1 MVNKAQMG
9 IDAIILIL
17 VAVYFGIDLQQRQNP
32 LNQLLRNSKAH
43 TEILSKSQFQKAS
56 LDSKASN
63 FQIPNDDAKNQQ
75 AFQTQKNNIQLQSS
89 GTVKVVLVDDN
100 NGSRHQKFILQL
112 QNGLTVLVAHN
123 IDLNPHIDGLQKGD
137 TVGFYEEYEYSE
149 KGGLIHWIT
158 HAQQ

>member
-1 MVNKAQMG
+1 MG
-9 IDAIILIL
+9 IDAIILVL

-56 LDSKASN
+56 LDSKSSN
-63 FQIPNDDAKNQQ
+63 FQIPNDDAKIQQ
-75 AFQTQKNNIQLQSS
+75 VFQTQKNNIQLQSS

-123 IDLNPHIDGLQKGD
+123 IDLNPRIDGLQKGD
-137 TVGFYEEYEYSE
+137 TVGFYEE
-149 KGGLIHWIT
+149 
-158 HAQQ
+158 

>member
-1 MVNKAQMG
+1 M
-9 IDAIILIL
+9 
-17 VAVYFGIDLQQRQNP
+17 
-32 LNQLLRNSKAH
+32 
-43 TEILSKSQFQKAS
+43 
-56 LDSKASN
+56 
-63 FQIPNDDAKNQQ
+63 
-75 AFQTQKNNIQLQSS
+75 
-89 GTVKVVLVDDN
+89 VLVDDN

-158 HAQQ
+158 HAPQ

>member
-1 MVNKAQMG
+1 MG
-9 IDAIILIL
+9 IDAIILVL

-63 FQIPNDDAKNQQ
+63 FQIPNDDAKIQQ
-75 AFQTQKNNIQLQSS
+75 VFQTQKNNIQLQSS
-89 GTVKVVLVDDN
+89 GTVKVVLGDDN
-100 NGSRHQKFILQL
+100 NGSRQQKFILQL

-123 IDLNPHIDGLQKGD
+123 IDLNPRIDGLQKGD

-158 HAQQ
+158 HAPQ

>member
-63 FQIPNDDAKNQQ
+63 FQIPNDDAKIQQ
-75 AFQTQKNNIQLQSS
+75 VFQTQKNNIQLQSS

-123 IDLNPHIDGLQKGD
+123 IDLNPRIDGLQKGD
-137 TVGFYEEYEYSE
+137 TVGFYEE
-149 KGGLIHWIT
+149 
-158 HAQQ
+158 

>member
-56 LDSKASN
+56 LVDSKASN
-63 FQIPNDDAKNQQ
+63 FQIPNDDAKNQ
-75 AFQTQKNNIQLQSS
+75 
-89 GTVKVVLVDDN
+89 
-100 NGSRHQKFILQL
+100 
-112 QNGLTVLVAHN
+112 
-123 IDLNPHIDGLQKGD
+123 
-137 TVGFYEEYEYSE
+137 
-149 KGGLIHWIT
+149 
-158 HAQQ
+158 

>member
-1 MVNKAQMG
+1 MG
-9 IDAIILIL
+9 IDAIILVL

-63 FQIPNDDAKNQQ
+63 FQIPNDDAKIQQ
-75 AFQTQKNNIQLQSS
+75 VFQTQKNNIQLQSS

-123 IDLNPHIDGLQKGD
+123 IDLNPRIDGLQKGD

-158 HAQQ
+158 HAPQ

>member
-1 MVNKAQMG
+1 MG
-9 IDAIILIL
+9 IDAIILVL

-63 FQIPNDDAKNQQ
+63 FQIPNDDAKIQQ
-75 AFQTQKNNIQLQSS
+75 VFQTQKNNIQLQSS

-123 IDLNPHIDGLQKGD
+123 IDLSSRIDGLQKGD